1 MPVQPVHL
9 SVEVSLM
16 LSRPS
21 VPTPALFSSLA
32 SETDTSEK
40 YMKPSVAVIVMVD
53 TATASHNV
61 P

>member
-9 SVEVSLM
+9 SVEASLM

-21 VPTPALFSSLA
+21 VPTVVLFSSLA
-32 SETDTSEK
+32 SETDTAET
-40 YMKPSVAVIVMVD
+40 YMKPSVAVIVIVD
-53 TATASHNV
+53 TATASHHV